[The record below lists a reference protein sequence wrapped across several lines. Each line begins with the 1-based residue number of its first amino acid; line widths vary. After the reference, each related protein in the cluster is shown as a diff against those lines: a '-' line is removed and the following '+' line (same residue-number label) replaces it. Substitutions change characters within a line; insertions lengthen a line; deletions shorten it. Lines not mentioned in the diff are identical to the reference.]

1 MFERECNTL
10 TSHLDAKK
18 AAGLVDIKFYVN
30 RRHGM
35 PDPHVVCEET
45 NELFDAVAKG
55 QVEQFRFNDRHEAA
69 A

>member
-1 MFERECNTL
+1 MFERECRTL
-10 TSHLDAKK
+10 ANHLGAKK

-55 QVEQFRFNDRHEAA
+55 QVEPFRFDDRRPRAA
-69 A
+69 